1 MLSLKERIEL
11 LENDLKASP
20 PAFTMTADL
29 PFAIFRYDPDP
40 RNEDEG
46 EWRMRKEIVH
56 LATRVHNATNKD
68 IHIVSLSQFFWHS
81 IDKSEGI
88 VEIVTL
94 EKQRGFEAAQR
105 QVGDYLSKNA
115 WCPLPKL
122 LTESMREMDP
132 KRELVFFTR
141 CSVFAP
147 YTYHISALL
156 EQLMGQTRVPAVLF
170 YPGSWRGSLNYMN
183 MRSPEQPLGSY
194 RVKIYGRES

>member
-11 LENDLKASP
+11 IENDLKASP

-29 PFAIFRYDPDP
+29 PFAIFRYDPKNP
-40 RNEDEG
+40 DEK
-46 EWRMRKEIVH
+46 EWHMRKEIQH
-56 LATRVHNATNKD
+56 LSTRVHNATNREV
-68 IHIVSLSQFFWHS
+68 HILSLAKFFWRS
-81 IDKSEGI
+81 IEESECI
-88 VEIVTL
+88 EAIITL
-94 EKQRGFEAAQR
+94 EKQKGFEVAQR
-105 QVGDYLSKNA
+105 QVGDYLSDPD
-115 WCPLPKL
+115 WRPLPKL
-122 LTESMREMDP
+122 LIDEMKTMDS

-170 YPGSWRGSLNYMN
+170 YPGSWHGSLNYMG
-183 MRSPEQPLGSY
+183 MRSDEQPLGSY